1 MALATAWRRGSLI
14 FVALLSWVGTM
25 SAQIPPG
32 CPHRSG
38 NQPCDAY
45 SNPIRVQSPLVVLP
59 ITVTDPSRN
68 PVLDLKKSEFRVLD
82 DNTPQK
88 ITSLSIRMQPVA
100 AVIVIQ
106 TDEGVAPLLNQI
118 RPLGVLFSNL
128 LLGQPGKAAVITYAD
143 KVRLIQGF
151 SGDSATLEKSLRA
164 ITASGGKA
172 RMDDALVRAISMLR
186 NQPKAKRRVLIA
198 FSDGFDSG
206 SKASPLE
213 VIRDAT
219 AGGVSIYGLRF
230 APTFEI
236 WKQNDSSGP
245 SQNTPNYGA
254 MSGNPSEAAAMA
266 DSSGGAD
273 LLAPAVMALE
283 LGRSLLRRNALQ
295 QYAQFTGGAVYKH
308 WKARTVQDDL
318 QKIAVEVNSEYTLTY
333 VPNTLNKTGFHP
345 IRVEVSKAG
354 LKVRTRAGYFYTPT
368 AKSLSVN

>member
-1 MALATAWRRGSLI
+1 MDGFSNGRWRRASLI
-14 FVALLSWVGTM
+14 FVVLLSLVGSV
-25 SAQIPPG
+25 SAQMPPD
-32 CPHRSG
+32 CRHRPG

-45 SNPIRVQSPLVVLP
+45 SNPIHVQSPLVVLP
-59 ITVTDPSRN
+59 ITVTDPAGN
-68 PVLDLKKSEFRVLD
+68 PVLDLKKREFRVLD

-88 ITSLSIRMQPVA
+88 ITSLSIRLQPVA

-106 TDEGVAPLLNQI
+106 ADEGVAPLIDQI
-118 RPLGVLFSNL
+118 HPLGVLFSNL
-128 LLGQPGKAAVITYAD
+128 LLGQPGEAAVITYAD
-143 KVRLIQGF
+143 KVHLIQGF
-151 SGDSATLEKSLRA
+151 SGDPPTLEKSLKA

-186 NQPKAKRRVLIA
+186 NQTKAKRRVVIA

-230 APTFEI
+230 APTYET

-245 SQNTPNYGA
+245 SPNTPNYGA
-254 MSGNPSEAAAMA
+254 MVGNPSEAMT

-283 LGRSLLRRNALQ
+283 LGRAALRRNALQ

-308 WKARTVQDDL
+308 WKAHAVQDQL

-333 VPNTLNKTGFHP
+333 VPNALNKTGFHP
-345 IRVEVSKAG
+345 ILVEVSKAG
-354 LKVRTRAGYFYTPT
+354 LKVRTREGYFYTPT
-368 AKSLSVN
+368 VKSSSPN